1 MSTEH
6 KAVLLSIRPEWCVK
20 ILNGEKTVEIR
31 KNRPKLKPPF
41 KCYIY
46 CTKAQ
51 KKLITIFRDGDVF
64 GDGEVYRGKPQ
75 FVTWDGGNI
84 PIEIRQKE
92 QTVIAEFV
100 CDKIR
105 PIIGKTWIVKEDIER
120 ATSGSCL
127 SLKQIIEYA
136 GWSHCSSFTERKE
149 LYLANREY
157 YAERSKEQSTRRKQS
172 RLEELLAGEPRPFK
186 PPKYT
191 IEQVNNRAIALG
203 ISYGWCSYLLSV
215 GKVCME

>member
-46 CTKAQ
+46 CTKAP

-149 LYLANREY
+149 LYAWHISDLKIY
-157 YAERSKEQSTRRKQS
+157 DQPKSLSGFS
-172 RLEELLAGEPRPFK
+172 RHDF
-186 PPKYT
+186 
-191 IEQVNNRAIALG
+191 LG
-203 ISYGWCSYLLSV
+203 MTFV
-215 GKVCME
+215 A

>member
-1 MSTEH
+1 MNDKERQSAADMREAKKMPNN
-6 KAVLLSIRPEWCVK
+6 KAVLLSIRPVWCSK
-20 ILNGEKTVEIR
+20 IVLKEKTVEIR

-92 QTVIAEFV
+92 QTVIAEFI

-149 LYLANREY
+149 LYAWHISDLKIYDQPRELR
-157 YAERSKEQSTRRKQS
+157 AFTGLQSTRFGMRPVETTRPPQS
-172 RLEELLAGEPRPFK
+172 WRYVEELK
-186 PPKYT
+186 D
-191 IEQVNNRAIALG
+191 
-203 ISYGWCSYLLSV
+203 
-215 GKVCME
+215 